1 MYVGVRSIYL
11 KYDDF
16 RRPVEGARRLSRACF
31 SYSEH
36 EFPLAWRNNVIGWN
50 KIIDTFLLM

>member
-16 RRPVEGARRLSRACF
+16 RRPVGGARRLSRAC
-31 SYSEH
+31 
-36 EFPLAWRNNVIGWN
+36 LAILNMNS
-50 KIIDTFLLM
+50 L